1 MITREMLAEEYYDSV
16 NNNYL
21 TLEKFAEHRGLTV
34 AEAEALLQL
43 ARQCAL
49 EPHPES

>member
-16 NNNYL
+16 NNYL
-21 TLEKFAEHRGLTV
+21 TVERFAEHRGLTV
-34 AEAEALLQL
+34 AEAETLLQL

-49 EPHPES
+49 EPNPES

>member
-16 NNNYL
+16 NNYYL

>member
-1 MITREMLAEEYYDSV
+1 MITREKLAEEYYDRV
-16 NNNYL
+16 NNYL

-34 AEAEALLQL
+34 DEAEALLQL